1 MRRANNTIPR
11 DEYSRLFSE
20 AAIRMAKRI
29 ARLAEEEESKMR
41 ACDVRGDY
49 AKAEIHDFNVRAL
62 DMAWNCLCVSPD
74 EMKDKIE
81 AKEGC

>member
-11 DEYSRLFSE
+11 DEYSRLLSE

-62 DMAWNCLCVSPD
+62 DMVWNCLCVSPD
-74 EMKDKIE
+74 EMKERIK
-81 AKEGC
+81 KRR

>member
-11 DEYSRLFSE
+11 DEYSRLQ
-20 AAIRMAKRI
+20 
-29 ARLAEEEESKMR
+29 MR

-62 DMAWNCLCVSPD
+62 DMAWNCLCISPD
-74 EMKDKIE
+74 EMNDKIE
-81 AKEGC
+81 AKEEC